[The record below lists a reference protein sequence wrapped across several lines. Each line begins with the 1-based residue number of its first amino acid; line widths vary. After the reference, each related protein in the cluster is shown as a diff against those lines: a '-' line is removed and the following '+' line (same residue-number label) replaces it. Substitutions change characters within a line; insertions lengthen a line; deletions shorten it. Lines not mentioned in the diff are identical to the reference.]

1 MPRTPQENDRIRH
14 AAKENIRSAAIE
26 IFIEKGYH
34 DAAIDDI
41 AKRAGV
47 SKGLIYNYYKGKEE
61 LLAEMVKTRIEDITH
76 VMQTAAA
83 LDAPSEQLRHI
94 VEGALNNVKQHPKV
108 YRFYLHLQTQP
119 EADKVL
125 ARYSQMLNEA
135 MAEQFEVQCEMFAKL
150 EGQDERMR
158 SLYFSSTLHGAM
170 LMISTY
176 PDRFPVDEI
185 QEKIVRQFC
194 RG

>member
-1 MPRTPQENDRIRH
+1 MPRTQEENDRIRQ
-14 AAKENIRSAAIE
+14 AAKDNIRSAAIA

-34 DAAIDDI
+34 DASIDDI

-61 LLAEMVKTRIEDITH
+61 LLAEMVRTRIEDINH
-76 VMQTAAA
+76 VMQTAAT
-83 LDAPSEQLRHI
+83 LDTPSEQLVHI
-94 VEGALNNVKQHPKV
+94 IEGALHNVQQHPNV

-119 EADKVL
+119 EEDKVL

-135 MAEQFEVQCEMFAKL
+135 MADQFEVQCDMFAKL
-150 EGQDERMR
+150 GDKDERMT

-170 LMISTY
+170 QMISTY
-176 PDRFPVDEI
+176 PDRFPVDDIKKKII
-185 QEKIVRQFC
+185 QQFC
-194 RG
+194 GG